1 MTTYETYTVAPEK
14 ELEGSRIAR
23 KGDPYPQVTPSS
35 AKVMTIQRKCS
46 RSTTTLRCALP
57 IFTDVS
63 KEGWGTNSAPSQK
76 AGSTGLLWKDLDL
89 HAFLPVAILGK
100 VLEKFRDYLCTRII
114 LIAPGWPTMPWF
126 WDLVTM
132 SGQIPLYL
140 PNLLTQPFSHIPH
153 RILPNLNLNVWLLE
167 PQLSMSE
174 VSLRQWQHE
183 LKLLRQSQPNQSVR
197 LSELFL

>member
-1 MTTYETYTVAPEK
+1 
-14 ELEGSRIAR
+14 
-23 KGDPYPQVTPSS
+23 
-35 AKVMTIQRKCS
+35 MTIQRKCSS

-63 KEGWGTNSAPSQK
+63 KEGWGTNLGEHTIRGTCSLPESRF
-76 AGSTGLLWKDLDL
+76 STCLLWKDLDP

-100 VLEKFRDYLCTRII
+100 VLEKFQDYLCNRII

-183 LKLLRQSQPNQSVR
+183 LKLLREPQPNQSMR
-197 LSELFL
+197 LSEPFLQSGATVITWTSGQRLLTSC